1 MSIMKRKDE
10 TQNLK
15 EAIDLAVLKLKTLD
29 ATSDEYAQI
38 VDQLDKLYKMR
49 ITTKPQPVPLEALIA
64 VGGNLI
70 GIVSIIGFE
79 RANVLT
85 SKALGF
91 VLKSRI

>member
-15 EAIDLAVLKLKTLD
+15 DAIDLAVLKLTTLD
-29 ATSDEYAQI
+29 PTSNEYATI